1 MTPGERLDDGLAQL
15 DMTVTPEVR
24 QRLLDFTALLLR
36 WNRVTNL
43 TAVREPIAVVDR
55 HILDCA
61 AVLPHVRGAHVLDLG
76 SGGGLPG
83 LIFAI
88 VQPQWQLTL
97 LDSNGKK
104 TRFLT
109 QAAISLGLDNV
120 AVVNARAES
129 WQNGRDFDTVISRA
143 FADLAAFTR
152 IATAYVR
159 ARGTIVA
166 MVGKKTGHTLGEA
179 IDDCT
184 VVSVDALRVP
194 FTDGERHVVSLQRTE
209 TATP

>member
-1 MTPGERLDDGLAQL
+1 MTPGERLDHGLAQL
-15 DMTVTPEVR
+15 GLTVTPDAR
-24 QRLLDFTALLLR
+24 RCLLDFVALLLH

-43 TAVREPIAVVDR
+43 TAVRDPIAVVDR

-61 AVLPHVRGAHVLDLG
+61 AVLPYVHGERVLDLG

-83 LIFAI
+83 VILAI
-88 VQPQWQLTL
+88 LSPQWQLTL
-97 LDSNGKK
+97 LDGNGKK

-109 QAAISLGLDNV
+109 QAAISLSLDNV
-120 AVVNARAES
+120 VVVNARAES

-143 FADLAAFTR
+143 FTDLAAFTR
-152 IATAYVR
+152 MATAFVR
-159 ARGTIVA
+159 PQGTIVA

-194 FTDGERHVVSLQRTE
+194 YTDGERHVVRLQRSE